1 MKKLLFGIFA
11 HPDDEAFGPSGTLLK
26 LADEGVD
33 LHLICLTDGE
43 AGQNPDEV
51 PDLASLRLKEWQTAG
66 HLLGASSSHAL
77 HYPDGGLESVSQ
89 TEVDEKV
96 KDIVVEVLAS
106 YDLPSEVSFMTFEPQ
121 GLTGH
126 KDHIFASELTARLAR
141 EMPTSEVWYFCL
153 NSDQAPLEGT
163 EYYQPRGREDSYINL
178 EVDVTPWQDKKNQV
192 MDAHYTQRRD
202 AKTMKALAG
211 SHESFHVEKLS

>member
-26 LADEGVD
+26 LVSEGID

-43 AGQNPDEV
+43 SGQNPDSVE
-51 PDLASLRLKEWQTAG
+51 DLGATRLAEWRTAG
-66 HLLGASSSHAL
+66 RTLGSSSNHAL
-77 HYPDGGLESVSQ
+77 HYPDGQLENVSQ

-106 YDLPSEVSFMTFEPQ
+106 YDQPSEVSFMTFESQ

-126 KDHIFASELTARLAR
+126 KDHIFAAELTVRLAS
-141 EMPTSEVWYFCL
+141 EMPTNEVWYFCL

-163 EYYQPRGREDSYINL
+163 AYYQPRGREDSYINL
-178 EVDVTPWQDKKNQV
+178 VVDVTPWKDKKNQV
-192 MDAHYTQRRD
+192 MDAHYTQRSD

>member
-26 LADEGVD
+26 LVSKGVD

-43 AGQNPDEV
+43 AGQNPDDV

-66 HLLGASSSHAL
+66 RILGASSTHAL
-77 HYPDGGLESVSQ
+77 HYPDGGLDGVDQ
-89 TEVDEKV
+89 TEVDKKV

-126 KDHIFASELTARLAR
+126 KDHIFAARLTARLAK
-141 EMPTSEVWYFCL
+141 EMPTSEIWYFCL
-153 NSDQAPLEGT
+153 NSSQAPLDGT
-163 EYYQPRGREDSYINL
+163 EYYQPRSRDDDYINTN
-178 EVDVTPWQDKKNQV
+178 VDVTPWQGKKHRV
-192 MDAHYTQRRD
+192 MDAHHTQRSD